1 VCACAIA
8 DGAQVAVRAKL
19 DREKEARRQARA
31 GTEAPREPSALD
43 RFRRKA

>member
-1 VCACAIA
+1 V
-8 DGAQVAVRAKL
+8 QVAVRAKL

-31 GTEAPREPSALD
+31 LAAGTEVPREPSALD